1 MAPGFLALHV
11 FAGFAI
17 ADVKFETEKLRI
29 VIDTRGSLSSLYDIP
44 HGREYLST
52 QASAP
57 LLSIKANGLWEEP
70 ASLTYKRKTQTATVT
85 YPKSGVTAYVKIV
98 ARTTH
103 VVFEL
108 KRVQPEGG
116 AECIL
121 WGPYPTT
128 ISQTVGEIVGVAR
141 DGTFALGIQALN
153 VKTLGGTPVNE
164 EGVEP
169 SRGRAAERRP
179 WGSTL
184 QAFSLDRS
192 RPRLIPVWN
201 GNFPAMPVPAIK
213 GESVVGSKIALFG
226 SSDSTV
232 LECIGEIELAEGL
245 PHPLIDGVWAKLSAE
260 SGRSYLIASYSEE
273 TVDELLEF
281 TRRAGLLSLYHMEPF
296 ESWGHYE
303 ISRKDF
309 PHGAAGLRRCVE
321 KAKAMGIR
329 LGGHTLTSF
338 INTHDPYVT
347 PVPDPR
353 LAKTGSSRL
362 NDDVDSATTV
372 IPVASPEYFSNEKAN
387 WLHTVVIDQELIRY
401 RAVSAAPP
409 WKLLDCDRGAFGTRR
424 SAHRMNSEV
433 GKLLD
438 HPYNV
443 FFPNIEL
450 QSVIATGLAKR
461 FNETGLSHLDFDGRE
476 GCWATGQGDY
486 AQDLFAR
493 VFYDNLDHD
502 VINGTSTSTHFY
514 WHINT
519 YCNWGEP
526 WGGGFRETMQEYRI
540 SNQALFERNYLPN
553 MLGWYQLT
561 ETTSLAEM
569 EWMLARGAGF
579 NAGFAMATSL
589 ESLRKNGDTHILLDA
604 IREWEKARHAGAF
617 TVQQADR
624 LKNPRNGFHLEVL
637 ADDAWNLF
645 PLHESSEY
653 ERAYTLDQPRD
664 MPASRWELRNPDGEQ
679 PMQFRLRVTG
689 DSGSITNPVI
699 AVDDSPA
706 WQLPVALKVG
716 ESLVCDGT
724 AMLRTYD
731 AKGLQT
737 GVVMSP
743 VTIPGIHE
751 GKHPLLFTCGFV
763 GGPTLKAVLTIM
775 TLGKAERIGKG
786 SRR

>member
-1 MAPGFLALHV
+1 LASGFVALHV
-11 FAGFAI
+11 FASSAI
-17 ADVKFETEKLRI
+17 ADVEFATEKLRV
-29 VIDTRGSLSSLYDIP
+29 VIDRRGSLSSLYDIP
-44 HGREYLST
+44 HKREYLSAK
-52 QASAP
+52 ASAP
-57 LLSIKANGLWEEP
+57 LLSIKADGLWEEP
-70 ASLTYKRKTQTATVT
+70 ASLTYSAKTQTATVV
-85 YPKSGVTAYVKIV
+85 YPKSGITAYVKIV
-98 ARTTH
+98 ARPTH
-103 VVFEL
+103 VVLEL
-108 KRVQPEGG
+108 MGLQPEGR
-116 AECIL
+116 ADWIR

-128 ISQTVGEIVGVAR
+128 ITETVGEIVGVVR
-141 DGTFALGIQALN
+141 DGTYALGIQALN
-153 VKTLGGTPVNE
+153 IKTLGGTPLNE

-169 SRGRAAERRP
+169 SRGRAAERKQ
-179 WGSTL
+179 WGSAL
-184 QAFSLDRS
+184 QAYSLDRS
-192 RPRLIPVWN
+192 RPRSIPVWD
-201 GNFPAMPVPAIK
+201 GNFPGMPVPAIK
-213 GESVVGSKIALFG
+213 GESLVGSKIALFG
-226 SSDSTV
+226 TPDSAA
-232 LECIGEIELAEGL
+232 LETIGKIELAEGL
-245 PHPLIDGVWAKLSAE
+245 PHPLIDGVWAKLSTE
-260 SGRSYLIASYSEE
+260 TGRSYLIADFSEE
-273 TVDELLEF
+273 TIDELLGF
-281 TRRAGLLSLYHMEPF
+281 TRRAGLMSLYHMDPF

-303 ISRKDF
+303 ISRKNF
-309 PHGAAGLRRCVE
+309 PHGAAGLRKCVE

-362 NDDVDSATTV
+362 VEEVDSSATV

-401 RAVSAAPP
+401 RAVSATTP
-409 WKLLDCDRGAFGTRR
+409 WKLLDCERGAFGTRR
-424 SAHRMNSEV
+424 SPHRLKSEV

-438 HPYNV
+438 HSYKV

-450 QSVIATGLAKR
+450 QNVIATGLAKR
-461 FNETGLSHLDFDGRE
+461 FNETGLRHLDFDGRE
-476 GCWATGQGDY
+476 GCWSTGQGDY

-493 VFYDNLDHD
+493 VFYDNLDHE

-569 EWMLARGAGF
+569 EWMLARGAGY

-589 ESLRKNGDTHILLDA
+589 VSLRKNEDTHLLLDA

-617 TVQQADR
+617 TREQRER
-624 LKNPRNGFHLEVL
+624 LRNPRNGFHLEPL
-637 ADDAWNLF
+637 GDDDWNLSPF
-645 PLHESSEY
+645 HESPEY
-653 ERAYTLDQPRD
+653 ERASAAPPPSDTS
-664 MPASRWELRNPDGEQ
+664 ASRWEFRNPDGEQ
-679 PMQFRLRVTG
+679 PLQFRLRVTG

-699 AVDDSPA
+699 VADGSSA
-706 WQLPVALKVG
+706 LKLPVALKVG

-724 AMLRTYD
+724 TRLRTYD

-737 GVVMSP
+737 GIVQSP
-743 VTIPGIHE
+743 IPGIRK
-751 GKHPLLFTCGFV
+751 GKQTILFTCGFV
-763 GGPTLKAVLTIM
+763 GEPTLKAVLTF
-775 TLGKAERIGKG
+775 TTVGEPERIGKG
-786 SRR
+786 RRK